1 MDFALL
7 VIGPMLASAAAGF
20 ALNRFLLGRI
30 GNPHAKA
37 IALAASRAVFYAPSL
52 EHVGHGVHLPMPVL
66 LVLVYSQR
74 EFGPEIDLLTILLP
88 LVVFVGSLAVSYS
101 KAAWWL
107 VRR

>member
-1 MDFALL
+1 
-7 VIGPMLASAAAGF
+7 
-20 ALNRFLLGRI
+20 
-30 GNPHAKA
+30 
-37 IALAASRAVFYAPSL
+37 
-52 EHVGHGVHLPMPVL
+52 MPVL